1 MIYACVVYN
10 SMCIIMSCI
19 MLCAGLVPYDGVPEK
34 KIETVHISIT
44 VVFIVLA
51 CCGMVFAVVCI
62 TFNFVY
68 RKSKYVRTCVQVA
81 SIMKLLQV

>member
-1 MIYACVVYN
+1 MY
-10 SMCIIMSCI
+10 
-19 MLCAGLVPYDGVPEK
+19 AGLVPYDGVPEK
-34 KIETVHISIT
+34 KIETVHISVT

-68 RKSKYVRTCVQVA
+68 RKSKYVFINMWPGYSFMKPA
-81 SIMKLLQV
+81 S